1 MENKDTLDYIMRLAR
16 VTRRNRPGRKEDSLS
31 RSAFRVM
38 ANLHKKGPMRASD
51 LARQLDIRPAS
62 LTEQLTGIES
72 RGLIRREKDPA
83 DMRAL
88 LVILTDQGRGEL
100 DRSREERLSWNAKF
114 QEALTEEE
122 HAQFA
127 RLSEKLISFFEKE
140 KGHAR

>member
-16 VTRRNRPGRKEDSLS
+16 VTRRNRPGRKEDNLS

-38 ANLHKKGPMRASD
+38 ANLRKKGPMRASD

-62 LTEQLTGIES
+62 LTEQLTGMEA

-127 RLSEKLISFFEKE
+127 RLSEKLINFFEKE